1 MRTKPGANGLR
12 TGPLVA
18 PSVVVLFVWMAVP
31 LGMTVYFSLVYFN
44 LLNPDQG
51 GFVGLANYTFL
62 FEDPAFWTSMAKTL
76 ILVGSI
82 LLLTVTLGTL
92 LAVLYDEE
100 FFGRSLSRLL
110 LIAPFFVM
118 PTVAGLVWKN
128 LLMHPVNG
136 VFAWLAGAFGMMPV
150 DWLSDLPMTSL
161 VLIVSWMWI
170 PFAFLIL
177 LTSLQSLDQRQVEAA
192 RIDGAGPIALFYF
205 VTLPHLRRAIS
216 VVVMIETIFLL
227 SIFAE
232 IYVTT
237 SGGPGIATTTLSYLI
252 FLTGLLH
259 FDVGAA
265 SAAGLIAVVLAN
277 VVAFFMIKT
286 VSRTL

>member
-1 MRTKPGANGLR
+1 MKTRPGANGIK
-12 TGPLVA
+12 TGPLVG

-51 GFVGLANYTFL
+51 GFVGLANYSFL
-62 FEDPAFWTSMAKTL
+62 FEDPVFWTSMVKTL
-76 ILVGSI
+76 ILVGSV
-82 LLLTVTLGTL
+82 LVVTVTLGTV
-92 LAVLYDEE
+92 LAVLYNEE
-100 FFGRSLSRLL
+100 FYGRSISRLL
-110 LIAPFFVM
+110 LVAPFFVM
-118 PTVAGLVWKN
+118 PTVAGLLWKN

-136 VFAWLAGAFGMMPV
+136 MFASLAGMVGLTPV
-150 DWLSDLPMTSL
+150 DWLGDFPMTSL
-161 VLIVSWMWI
+161 VLIVSWMWT

-177 LTSLQSLDQRQVEAA
+177 LTSLQSLDRRQIEAA
-192 RIDGAGPIALFYF
+192 RIDGAGPFAMFYF

-216 VVVMIETIFLL
+216 VVVMMETIFLL

-265 SAAGLIAVVLAN
+265 SAAGLIAVLLAN
-277 VVAFFMIKT
+277 LVAIFMIKT